1 MFLVLWHLL
10 LLSLFL
16 SLSILVDER
25 IHTQVRPLRG
35 VNYVVFSAAAPEH
48 APMRIENATVADS
61 IRVTQRGTQLWRE
74 CAPMT
79 EQVRL
84 PVCVCVQKTIG

>member
-1 MFLVLWHLL
+1 
-10 LLSLFL
+10 
-16 SLSILVDER
+16 
-25 IHTQVRPLRG
+25 VRPLNG

-48 APMRIENATVADS
+48 APMRIENATVADA

-79 EQVRL
+79 EQVRVGGGDYGL
-84 PVCVCVQKTIG
+84 TNPAEPFRSGKPQLATAALRVFYAFLSAA

>member
-1 MFLVLWHLL
+1 
-10 LLSLFL
+10 
-16 SLSILVDER
+16 LVDER

-79 EQVRL
+79 EQVR
-84 PVCVCVQKTIG
+84 VCVKIG

>member
-1 MFLVLWHLL
+1 
-10 LLSLFL
+10 
-16 SLSILVDER
+16 
-25 IHTQVRPLRG
+25 
-35 VNYVVFSAAAPEH
+35 
-48 APMRIENATVADS
+48 MRIENATVADS

-84 PVCVCVQKTIG
+84 HVCLQKYIGCKKASFVELFLLFINAFVCVCVF